1 MKRALTLLSLT
12 AIVTPGLAAQ
22 NDAPDRLAGRV
33 PPAVVTAV
41 TALVDSARAR
51 GLPGTPLVDKALE
64 GAVKGVPAER
74 IVPAVRTVLDQL
86 DASAGALREAGVAS
100 PSDQSIEA
108 GAFAIAAGLTVS
120 DVAAIAGAADKD
132 HPTAVALQ
140 VAGALAALGVPRPET
155 VGLVRA
161 EIQSGRPLGDLVS
174 LPGQV
179 QAAMAGGAMPA
190 AAAAGLERAATSHQT
205 PGPRGQGRGQGNPH
219 KP

>member
-1 MKRALTLLSLT
+1 MNRALTLLSL
-12 AIVTPGLAAQ
+12 AALMVPGLAAQ
-22 NDAPDRLAGRV
+22 NDAAARLTGRV
-33 PPAVVTAV
+33 PPALVSAV

-64 GAVKGVPAER
+64 GAVKGVPADR
-74 IVPAVRTVLDQL
+74 ILPAVHAVLDQL
-86 DASAGALREAGVAS
+86 DASAGALRGAGAAA
-100 PSDQSIEA
+100 PSDQAIEA

-120 DVAAIAGAADKD
+120 DVAAIAGAADRE
-132 HPTAVALQ
+132 HPTAVVLQ

-161 EIQSGRPLGDLVS
+161 EIRSGRPLGDLVS

-179 QAAMAGGAMPA
+179 QAAMAGGALPA
-190 AAAAGLERAATSHQT
+190 AAAQGLERAAAAHQ
-205 PGPRGQGRGQGNPH
+205 PPRPSGQAKGPGNPH

>member
-1 MKRALTLLSLT
+1 MNRALTLLSL
-12 AIVTPGLAAQ
+12 AAFMAPALAAQ
-22 NDAPDRLAGRV
+22 NDAAERLAGRV

-64 GAVKGVPAER
+64 GAVKGVPADR
-74 IVPAVRTVLDQL
+74 ILPAVHAVLDQL
-86 DASAGALREAGVAS
+86 DASAGALRAAGDAT
-100 PSDQSIEA
+100 PSDAAIEA
-108 GAFAIAAGLTVS
+108 GGFAIAAGLSVS
-120 DVAAIAGAADKD
+120 DVAAIAGAADKQ

-140 VAGALAALGVPRPET
+140 VAGSLAALGVPRPET

-161 EIQSGRPLGDLVS
+161 EIQSGRPLSDLVS

-179 QAAMAGGAMPA
+179 QAAMAGGALPA
-190 AAAAGLERAATSHQT
+190 AAAQGLERAAAAHQA
-205 PGPRGQGRGQGNPH
+205 PRPSGQARGQGNPH